1 MGSHRLTVRTDGFQS
16 SNRGS
21 IPRGTAKKPQM
32 CYYVYV
38 ISSKK
43 NSKTTT
49 YVGYTNNLK
58 KRLDL
63 HNKSKG
69 AKFTRGGNW
78 KVIYAEK
85 YFTKSKA
92 MSREY
97 YIKKNRKFRKLLKNV
112 KK

>member
-1 MGSHRLTVRTDGFQS
+1 
-16 SNRGS
+16 
-21 IPRGTAKKPQM
+21 M

-43 NSKTTT
+43 SAKQTT

-58 KRLDL
+58 KRIDL

-69 AKFTRGGNW
+69 AKFTRGRIW
-78 KVIYAEK
+78 KIIYAEK
-85 YFTKSKA
+85 YFTKNEA
-92 MSREY
+92 ISREY
-97 YIKKNRKFRKLLKNV
+97 HIKKDRKFRNLLKNL